1 MLDLEAQTQESDFD
15 LSSFTIIPNEV
26 LRDKRLSWRA
36 RGILAAC
43 LSHADNF
50 KINKAWILSNG
61 IEGVGAVTSA
71 LAELREFGYL
81 KDKFMRC
88 ESTGKVLGKGL
99 EFTDCPQEG
108 EAIARETMRTEI
120 HLMDQPPDGKGPL
133 LRKNNSKENQLKEK
147 QVGEDSKPEPAPSPV
162 QDHQPSPMRPLQEP
176 QQAPSGP
183 KSGKVVA
190 VARSVPS
197 ELLPA
202 ADLICSFFNHHKA
215 GAKTQKAFAGLIT
228 QLLKILRDRNGGMLQ
243 VKKQLEFA
251 IERSEIGEKKWSSIT
266 YSNWERFGKQN
277 KPATQ
282 VNNRPSTHAATP
294 IFDEDAASDLQF

>member
-1 MLDLEAQTQESDFD
+1 MLDLDVQTQEDSFD

-50 KINKAWILSNG
+50 KINKAWILSNSS
-61 IEGVGAVTSA
+61 EGVVAVTNA

-81 KDKFMRC
+81 KDKFIRC
-88 ESTGKVLGKGL
+88 EGTGKVLGKGL
-99 EFTDCPQEG
+99 EFTDCPQDGKPMRWET
-108 EAIARETMRTEI
+108 EASET
-120 HLMDQPPDGKGPL
+120 HLVDQPPGGEGAL

-147 QVGEDSKPEPAPSPV
+147 QVGEDRKPEPAPSPV
-162 QDHQPSPMRPLQEP
+162 QDPQPSPMRPLQEP
-176 QQAPSGP
+176 QQAPSAP

-190 VARSVPS
+190 VPRSVPS

-277 KPATQ
+277 KPVAQ

-294 IFDEDAASDLQF
+294 IFDEDAASGLQF

>member
-1 MLDLEAQTQESDFD
+1 MLDLFDETQEDGFN

-26 LRDKRLSWRA
+26 LRDQRLSWRA

-50 KINKAWILSNG
+50 KINKAWIVSNG
-61 IEGVGAVTSA
+61 TEGVGAITSA

-81 KDKFMRC
+81 KDKFIRC

-99 EFTDCPQEG
+99 EFTDSPSEG
-108 EAIARETMRTEI
+108 ETIARETMRTEI
-120 HLMDQPPDGKGPL
+120 HLMGQPPDGKGPL
-133 LRKNNSKENQLKEK
+133 LRKNNSKENQLKEN
-147 QVGEDSKPEPAPSPV
+147 QVGGDQESEPAPSPV
-162 QDHQPSPMRPLQEP
+162 QDPQPSPTRPLQKL
-176 QQAPSGP
+176 QQGASSP

-190 VARSVPS
+190 VTRSVPS
-197 ELLPA
+197 ELLPV
-202 ADLICSFFNHHKA
+202 ADLICSFFNDHKA
-215 GAKTQKAFAGLIT
+215 GAKTQKAFTGLIT
-228 QLLKILRDRNGGMLQ
+228 QLLKILRDRNGGILH

-277 KPATQ
+277 KSFAQ

-294 IFDEDAASDLQF
+294 IFDEDAASGLQF